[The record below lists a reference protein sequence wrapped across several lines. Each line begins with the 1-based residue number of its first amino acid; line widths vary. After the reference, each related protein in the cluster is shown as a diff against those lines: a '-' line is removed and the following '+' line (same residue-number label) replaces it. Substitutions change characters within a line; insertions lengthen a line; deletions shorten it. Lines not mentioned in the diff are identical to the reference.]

1 MMYPSEKKDM
11 TIAVE
16 VEDVLWSMTSFE
28 KKEMFV
34 ELLSELDINWVME
47 CLNDANISAKLSKSV
62 DKNRDDEYNNKV
74 LSLLNNRFKLTN
86 EEEEMIYKISDR
98 INP

>member
-1 MMYPSEKKDM
+1 M

-16 VEDVLWSMTSFE
+16 VEDVLWGMTSFE
-28 KKEMFV
+28 KKKMFE

-47 CLNDANISAKLSKSV
+47 CLNDTNISAKLSKSV
-62 DKNRDDEYNNKV
+62 DKNSEEEFNKKV
-74 LSLLNNRFKLTN
+74 LSLINNSFKLTK
-86 EEEEMIYKISDR
+86 EEEDLISKISDR

>member
-1 MMYPSEKKDM
+1 M

-16 VEDVLWSMTSFE
+16 VEDVLWSMTSWE
-28 KKEMFV
+28 KEEMFK
-34 ELLSELDINWVME
+34 ELLSELDINWVTE
-47 CLNDANISAKLSKSV
+47 YLNDANIITKLSKSV

-86 EEEEMIYKISDR
+86 EEEEMIYKISER

>member
-1 MMYPSEKKDM
+1 M

-28 KKEMFV
+28 KKEMFE

-86 EEEEMIYKISDR
+86 EEEEMIYKISER

>member
-1 MMYPSEKKDM
+1 M

-16 VEDVLWSMTSFE
+16 VEDVLWSMTSWE
-28 KKEMFV
+28 KEEMFK
-34 ELLSELDINWVME
+34 ELLSELDINWVTE
-47 CLNDANISAKLSKSV
+47 YLNDTNIITKLYKSV
-62 DKNRDDEYNNKV
+62 DKNRDDEYNKKV

-98 INP
+98 INL

>member
-1 MMYPSEKKDM
+1 M

-16 VEDVLWSMTSFE
+16 VEDVLWGMTSFE
-28 KKEMFV
+28 KKEMFE

>member
-1 MMYPSEKKDM
+1 M

-16 VEDVLWSMTSFE
+16 VEDVLWSMTSKE
-28 KKEMFV
+28 KKEMFE
-34 ELLSELDINWVME
+34 ELLSELDISWVMQ
-47 CLNDANISAKLSKSV
+47 CLNDANITAKLSKSV

-74 LSLLNNRFKLTN
+74 LSLLNNKFKLTN

>member
-1 MMYPSEKKDM
+1 M

-28 KKEMFV
+28 KKEMFE
-34 ELLSELDINWVME
+34 ELLSELDINWVMQ
-47 CLNDANISAKLSKSV
+47 CLNDANITAKLSKSV

-74 LSLLNNRFKLTN
+74 LSLLNNKFKLTN
-86 EEEEMIYKISDR
+86 EEEEMIYKISER

>member
-1 MMYPSEKKDM
+1 M

-16 VEDVLWSMTSFE
+16 VEDVLWSMTSWE
-28 KKEMFV
+28 KKEMFE

>member
-1 MMYPSEKKDM
+1 M

-28 KKEMFV
+28 KKEMFE
-34 ELLSELDINWVME
+34 ELLSELDINWVMQ
-47 CLNDANISAKLSKSV
+47 CLNDANITAKLSKSV

-74 LSLLNNRFKLTN
+74 LSLLNNKFKLTN

>member
-1 MMYPSEKKDM
+1 M

-16 VEDVLWSMTSFE
+16 VEDVLWGMTSFE
-28 KKEMFV
+28 KKEMFE

-86 EEEEMIYKISDR
+86 EEEEMIYKISER

>member
-1 MMYPSEKKDM
+1 M

-28 KKEMFV
+28 KKEMFE

-47 CLNDANISAKLSKSV
+47 CLNEANISAKLSKSV

-86 EEEEMIYKISDR
+86 EEEEMIYKISER

>member
-1 MMYPSEKKDM
+1 M

-16 VEDVLWSMTSFE
+16 VEDVLWGMTSFE
-28 KKEMFV
+28 KKEMFE

-47 CLNDANISAKLSKSV
+47 CLKDANISSKLSKSV
-62 DKNRDDEYNNKV
+62 DKNSEEEFNKKV
-74 LSLLNNRFKLTN
+74 LSLINNSFKLTQ
-86 EEEEMIYKISDR
+86 EEEDLIYKISDR

>member
-1 MMYPSEKKDM
+1 M

-28 KKEMFV
+28 KKEMFE
-34 ELLSELDINWVME
+34 ELLSELDINWVMQ
-47 CLNDANISAKLSKSV
+47 CLNDANITAKLSKSV

-74 LSLLNNRFKLTN
+74 LSLLNNKFKLTN
-86 EEEEMIYKISDR
+86 EEEELIYKISDR

>member
-1 MMYPSEKKDM
+1 M

-28 KKEMFV
+28 KKEMFE

-74 LSLLNNRFKLTN
+74 LSLLNNKFKLTN
-86 EEEEMIYKISDR
+86 EEEEMIYKISER

>member
-1 MMYPSEKKDM
+1 M

-28 KKEMFV
+28 KKEMFE

-47 CLNDANISAKLSKSV
+47 CLNDANISAKLSKTV

-74 LSLLNNRFKLTN
+74 LSLLNNKFKLTN
-86 EEEEMIYKISDR
+86 EEEEMIYKISER

>member
-1 MMYPSEKKDM
+1 M

-28 KKEMFV
+28 KKEMFE
-34 ELLSELDINWVME
+34 ELLSELDINWVMQ
-47 CLNDANISAKLSKSV
+47 CLNDANITAKLSKSV

-86 EEEEMIYKISDR
+86 EEEEMIYKISER

>member
-1 MMYPSEKKDM
+1 M

-16 VEDVLWSMTSFE
+16 VEDVLWSMTSWE
-28 KKEMFV
+28 KEEMFK
-34 ELLSELDINWVME
+34 ELLSELDINWVTE
-47 CLNDANISAKLSKSV
+47 YLNEANIITKLSKFV
-62 DKNRDDEYNNKV
+62 DKNRDDEYNKKV

-98 INP
+98 INL

>member
-1 MMYPSEKKDM
+1 M

-16 VEDVLWSMTSFE
+16 VEDVLWGMTSFE
-28 KKEMFV
+28 KKEMFE

-74 LSLLNNRFKLTN
+74 LSLLNNKFKLTN
-86 EEEEMIYKISDR
+86 EEEEMIYKISER

>member
-1 MMYPSEKKDM
+1 M

-16 VEDVLWSMTSFE
+16 VEDILWGMTSFE
-28 KKEMFV
+28 KKEMFE

-47 CLNDANISAKLSKSV
+47 CLKDANISSKLSKSV
-62 DKNRDDEYNNKV
+62 DKNSEEEFNKKV
-74 LSLLNNRFKLTN
+74 LSLINNSFKLTQ
-86 EEEEMIYKISDR
+86 EEEDLISKISDR

>member
-1 MMYPSEKKDM
+1 M

-16 VEDVLWSMTSFE
+16 VEDVLWSMTSWE
-28 KKEMFV
+28 KEEMFK
-34 ELLSELDINWVME
+34 ELLSELDINWVTE
-47 CLNDANISAKLSKSV
+47 YLNDTNIITKLSKSV

-74 LSLLNNRFKLTN
+74 LSLLNNKFKLTN
-86 EEEEMIYKISDR
+86 EEEEMIYKISER

>member
-1 MMYPSEKKDM
+1 M

-16 VEDVLWSMTSFE
+16 VEDVLWSMTSYE
-28 KKEMFV
+28 KKEMFE
-34 ELLSELDINWVME
+34 ELLSELDINWVMQ
-47 CLNDANISAKLSKSV
+47 CLNDANITAKLSKSV

-74 LSLLNNRFKLTN
+74 LSLLNNKFKLTN